1 MCPENLEKE
10 IQEHRNKLR
19 EIQDIALKD
28 CPDFILEMDNREL
41 CTLVWLCFGMF
52 KEASGVSDLGRK
64 PSHDYVKIEKP
75 QSPSELMHFFYGTYF
90 DYKCCASLDFAYWVH
105 ELRNSKCRD
114 IGHVYVMLMSDG
126 HVKIGRSINPEKRI
140 TSIVS
145 SSQYNLSKHWISPKV
160 RKYEKLETSAHRYFS
175 DDRVGGE
182 YFAINFDDAVKWIAG
197 EVERHPSIYEK
208 ADEMEGAA

>member
-28 CPDFILEMDNREL
+28 CPDFIQEMDNREL

-52 KEASGVSDLGRK
+52 KEASRVADFGRN
-64 PSHDYVKIEKP
+64 PYQDYAKIENPK
-75 QSPSELMHFFYGTYF
+75 STHELMKFFYGTYF
-90 DYKCCASLDFAYWVH
+90 DYKCCASFDFAH
-105 ELRNSKCRD
+105 GALGDKGNEFRD
-114 IGHVYVMLMSDG
+114 AGHVYVLLMSDG
-126 HVKIGRSINPEKRI
+126 HVKIGRSINPGKRI
-140 TSIVS
+140 ASIVS
-145 SSQYNLSKHWISPKV
+145 SNQYTLSKHWVSQKV

-175 DDRVGGE
+175 NDRVGGE
-182 YFAINFDDAVKWIAG
+182 YFAINFDEAVEWIAG

-208 ADEMEGAA
+208 ADEMDGAA